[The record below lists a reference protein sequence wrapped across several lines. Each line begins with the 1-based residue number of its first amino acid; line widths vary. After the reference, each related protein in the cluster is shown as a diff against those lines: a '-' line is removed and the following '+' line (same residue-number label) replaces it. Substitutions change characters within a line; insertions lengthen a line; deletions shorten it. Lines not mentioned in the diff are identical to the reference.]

1 MDSIVTINNEI
12 SKHARRKELY
22 QAMKL
27 YDSVYSQGLANSHT
41 FSSDINANVRCGN
54 LDGAEKVFQ
63 KMKSTKGTKL
73 DVISCTKVVLFMY
86 LVMMLINLVKLLQML
101 FHIQQFI
108 DHPYFVHFM
117 VVYLIFYQ
125 QLMLQTQK
133 ILLMLAK
140 RKFIMLLK
148 ITRRKLVKLLY

>member
-1 MDSIVTINNEI
+1 MKYQNMQDEKI
-12 SKHARRKELY
+12 LY

-63 KMKSTKGTKL
+63 QMKSTKGIKL

-108 DHPYFVHFM
+108 NHPYYVYFM

-125 QLMLQTQK
+125 LLMSKTLKT
-133 ILLMLAK
+133 LLMLAK
-140 RKFIMLLK
+140 KNFTTLLTIIRK
-148 ITRRKLVKLLY
+148 